1 MGANS
6 AKAKSGALRRRRR
19 RVRKKVKG
27 SASRPRLAVYRSLN
41 NIYAQMVDDDA
52 QRTLVAAS
60 SRSKEIRSELK
71 SGGNV
76 EAARAVGRLVAQ
88 KALENNI
95 RRVVFDRGGRLYH
108 GRVKALAEGARE
120 AGLEF

>member
-1 MGANS
+1 MKEAERKS
-6 AKAKSGALRRRRR
+6 AALGRRRR

-27 SASRPRLAVYRSLN
+27 SASRPRLSVHRSIG

-52 QRTLVAAS
+52 QRTIVAAS
-60 SRSKEIRSELK
+60 SKSKEIRDGLK

-76 EAARAVGRLVAQ
+76 EAARAVGKLIAQ
-88 KALENNI
+88 KALEKSI
-95 RRVVFDRGGRLYH
+95 RKVVFDRGGRIYH
-108 GRVKALAEGARE
+108 GRVKALAEAARE